1 MKLVKNA
8 EKYYIE
14 IYRLRTAPENLKG
27 FVNKSLFTLENHLKY
42 MREYGSN
49 YYILLNRNNLPVGF
63 IGDVSE
69 DIRLA
74 VTPSNHGKGYGLFML
89 KKFIEIS
96 DKKKLKAKVLIDNRP
111 SMRIFEKAGFRLY
124 SSDERFNYYEFI
136 KE

>member
-1 MKLVKNA
+1 MKLVKNT
-8 EKYYIE
+8 EKYYME

-27 FVNKSLFTLENHLKY
+27 FVNKSSFTSEDHLKY
-42 MREYGSN
+42 MRKYGSN
-49 YYILLNRNNLPVGF
+49 YYILLNRNDIPVGF
-63 IGDVSE
+63 IGDVNE

-74 VTPSNHGKGYGLFML
+74 VTPSKHGKGYGLFML

-96 DKKKLKAKVLIDNRP
+96 DKKKLKAKVLIDNMA

-124 SSDERFNYYEFI
+124 SSDATFNYYEFI